1 MKSGIYIITNI
12 VNGKSYIGS
21 SLDYLQRLRQHK
33 YSLRKGTHYNNHL
46 QSSFNKYTE
55 RNFTFNLLELTDKL
69 IEREIFHIYSRQV
82 LKPKYGYNKATNI
95 ENTSGY
101 KMSEHSRNKM
111 SLAKK
116 GTKMHPNTKKALL
129 EANKSREY
137 DINHLLTKEVRI
149 KIADT
154 QKKPT
159 LQYDLQGNFIKEW
172 LSAKD
177 AAEYYKTSS
186 TKISACAR
194 GSRLKT
200 VDFQWFYKISGV
212 IPLKILE
219 YKRRTGDRNYEN
231 FKRLCVEM
239 HIEKSSELLGNLEA
253 DNQQLS

>member
-21 SLDYLQRLRQHK
+21 SLDYLQRIRQHK

-55 RNFTFNLLELTDKL
+55 RNFTFNLLELRDS
-69 IEREIFHIYSRQV
+69 IAESQQ
-82 LKPKYGYNKATNI
+82 KA
-95 ENTSGY
+95 
-101 KMSEHSRNKM
+101 
-111 SLAKK
+111 
-116 GTKMHPNTKKALL
+116 
-129 EANKSREY
+129 
-137 DINHLLTKEVRI
+137 
-149 KIADT
+149 
-154 QKKPT
+154 T

-177 AAEYYKTSS
+177 AAECCGILS
-186 TKISACAR
+186 TRISACAR
-194 GSRLKT
+194 GSRLRAG
-200 VDFQWFYKISGV
+200 DFQWFYKV
-212 IPLKILE
+212 FNTVPLKVLE

-231 FKRLCVEM
+231 FKRLCAEM